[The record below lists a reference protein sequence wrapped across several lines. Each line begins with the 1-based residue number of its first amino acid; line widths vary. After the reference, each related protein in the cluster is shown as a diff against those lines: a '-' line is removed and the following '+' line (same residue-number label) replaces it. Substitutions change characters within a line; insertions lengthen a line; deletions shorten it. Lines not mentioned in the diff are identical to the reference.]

1 MIKCFT
7 ILKEGN
13 MKVKFAVYAYRNVPY
28 EEETFRIS
36 GDFESIEEALN
47 FKSLAEKTEIRSVL
61 MTKELFVSTIIES
74 LGDKINISKIEPH
87 EKYTELLM
95 KYDMLDCLH

>member
-1 MIKCFT
+1 M
-7 ILKEGN
+7 
-13 MKVKFAVYAYRNVPY
+13 
-28 EEETFRIS
+28 RIS
-36 GDFESIEEALN
+36 NL
-47 FKSLAEKTEIRSVL
+47 KEKTEIRSIL